1 MSKIGD
7 LFVRLGLKKDD
18 FDRGIKDATRST
30 KSFGESASKFLGGVA
45 AKFLSVAAAIKVLAS
60 SIRTMATFEKANS
73 ELAAVLGKTTKEIEK
88 LTESAMELGKRTSFT
103 AGEVTQLQTSLARL
117 GFTES
122 QIISMQES
130 VLKFAAA
137 VGTDLASAADFSGS
151 ALRAFG
157 LKASDAQ
164 DLLDLMAASCSKSAL
179 SFSKLQTSI
188 SVVAPVA
195 HAFGLSATDTVAFLG
210 ALSNAGFDASSAATA
225 LRNILLNL
233 ADANGKLAQGL
244 GHTATTMPEII
255 DALVELRRKGVDLNG
270 TLEMT
275 DKKSV
280 AAFNALLDGADSV
293 RTLREELGE
302 CNGVLDQMYNTMED
316 NLEGSVKRL
325 GSAWDNLILKFRNST
340 GTLKT
345 ITDMLTD
352 LVASITP
359 GHKAEYQGKVI
370 SDLAMEV
377 YGGDQAA
384 ALEHVR
390 QKTVKEQQAL
400 DKAEAEYE
408 KAADKRTRKRLEK
421 EIKRHK
427 QELEYLR
434 IARQNLHIDTPDVEE
449 ETPDTTTPTTPG
461 GGNFHI
467 QTEEEKRQA
476 EQDRKR
482 IESINTSSMKEREEL
497 AKKYEQNL
505 ALFRKYNQDTTNLTE
520 EFSRNIVAALRIE
533 AEPDDM
539 VEAVMSAPERLQKH
553 YDELL
558 AIMEKYGIDATAL
571 KDKYNLMMVQADA
584 EEQAELQAEEDALND
599 WSRAWI
605 EQFAAV
611 NGISLDPV
619 AGEIQKFTDTVLEEV
634 DRQEAAME
642 RWQEMVKQFGEAAIS
657 GFSDACQELM
667 DQLMGL
673 SEFNTGAIFQ
683 ALLTPLADMAI
694 KAGEII
700 MAEGVATEAAKSA
713 LETFGETGWAAIAA
727 GAALVA
733 AGAAAKSGLKALA
746 SGGGR
751 TTSTSTYSGSTGSA
765 GTQDIQTELTVYVK
779 GTIRGSDIV
788 LSGQKTVNSWGR

>member
-117 GFTES
+117 GFTEN

-302 CNGVLDQMYNTMED
+302 CNGSLDQMYNTMED

-400 DKAEAEYE
+400 DKAEDEYE

-434 IARQNLHIDTPDVEE
+434 IARQNLHIDEPDVEE
-449 ETPDTTTPTTPG
+449 ETTDTSTPTTPG
-461 GGNFHI
+461 GDFHI

-482 IESINTSSMKEREEL
+482 IESINTSAMKERDAL
-497 AKKYEQNL
+497 AEKYEQNL
-505 ALFRKYNQDTTNLTE
+505 SLFRKYNQDTTNLTE
-520 EFSRNIVAALRIE
+520 EFSRNLVAALKID
-533 AEPDDM
+533 AEEDDLT
-539 VEAVMSAPERLQKH
+539 EAVMSAPERLQKH

-558 AIMEKYGIDATAL
+558 AIMERYGIDATAL
-571 KDKYNLMMVQADA
+571 KDKYNLLLVQADA
-584 EEQAELQAEEDALND
+584 AEQAELQAEEEALD
-599 WSRAWI
+599 QWSRTWI
-605 EQFAAV
+605 EHFAAV
-611 NGISLDPV
+611 NGISLDPL
-619 AGEIQKFTDTVLEEV
+619 GHELSQFTDTVLEEV

-642 RWQEMVKQFGEAAIS
+642 RWQDMIKQFSEAAIG
-657 GFSDACQELM
+657 GFSDACQEM
-667 DQLMGL
+667 ADQLMGL
-673 SEFNTGAIFQ
+673 SDLNGGAIFQ

-746 SGGGR
+746 SSGGGR
-751 TTSTSTYSGSTGSA
+751 TTSASTYSGSTGSA

>member
-1 MSKIGD
+1 MGKIGD

-117 GFTES
+117 GFTEN

-302 CNGVLDQMYNTMED
+302 CNGALDQMYDTMED

-370 SDLAMEV
+370 ADLAMEV

-434 IARQNLHIDTPDVEE
+434 IARQNLHIDEPDVEE
-449 ETPDTTTPTTPG
+449 ETTDTSTPTTP

-482 IESINTSSMKEREEL
+482 IESINTSAMKERDAL
-497 AKKYEQNL
+497 AEKYEQNL
-505 ALFRKYNQDTTNLTE
+505 SLFRKYNQDTTNLTE
-520 EFSRNIVAALRIE
+520 EFSRNLVAALKID
-533 AEPDDM
+533 AEEDDLT
-539 VEAVMSAPERLQKH
+539 EAVMSAPERLQKH

-558 AIMEKYGIDATAL
+558 AIMERYGIDATAL
-571 KDKYNLMMVQADA
+571 KDKYNLLLVQADA
-584 EEQAELQAEEDALND
+584 AEQAELQAEEEALD
-599 WSRAWI
+599 QWSRTWI
-605 EQFAAV
+605 EHFAAV
-611 NGISLDPV
+611 NGISLDPL
-619 AGEIQKFTDTVLEEV
+619 GHELSQFTDTVLEEV

-642 RWQEMVKQFGEAAIS
+642 RWQDMIKQFSEAAIG
-657 GFSDACQELM
+657 GFSDACQEM
-667 DQLMGL
+667 ADQLMGL
-673 SEFNTGAIFQ
+673 SDLNGGAIFQ

-746 SGGGR
+746 SSGGGR
-751 TTSTSTYSGSTGSA
+751 TTSASTYSGSTGSA

>member
-1 MSKIGD
+1 MQR
-7 LFVRLGLKKDD
+7 FV
-18 FDRGIKDATRST
+18 
-30 KSFGESASKFLGGVA
+30 
-45 AKFLSVAAAIKVLAS
+45 
-60 SIRTMATFEKANS
+60 
-73 ELAAVLGKTTKEIEK
+73 
-88 LTESAMELGKRTSFT
+88 
-103 AGEVTQLQTSLARL
+103 
-117 GFTES
+117 
-122 QIISMQES
+122 
-130 VLKFAAA
+130 
-137 VGTDLASAADFSGS
+137 
-151 ALRAFG
+151 
-157 LKASDAQ
+157 
-164 DLLDLMAASCSKSAL
+164 
-179 SFSKLQTSI
+179 
-188 SVVAPVA
+188 
-195 HAFGLSATDTVAFLG
+195 
-210 ALSNAGFDASSAATA
+210 
-225 LRNILLNL
+225 
-233 ADANGKLAQGL
+233 
-244 GHTATTMPEII
+244 
-255 DALVELRRKGVDLNG
+255 
-270 TLEMT
+270 
-275 DKKSV
+275 
-280 AAFNALLDGADSV
+280 
-293 RTLREELGE
+293 
-302 CNGVLDQMYNTMED
+302 DQMYNTMED

-400 DKAEAEYE
+400 DKAEDEYE

-434 IARQNLHIDTPDVEE
+434 IARQNLHIDEPDVEE
-449 ETPDTTTPTTPG
+449 ETTDTSTPTTPG
-461 GGNFHI
+461 GDFHI

-482 IESINTSSMKEREEL
+482 IESINTSAMKERDAL
-497 AKKYEQNL
+497 AEKYEQNL
-505 ALFRKYNQDTTNLTE
+505 SLFRKYNQDTTNLTE
-520 EFSRNIVAALRIE
+520 EFSRNLVAALKID
-533 AEPDDM
+533 AEEDDLT
-539 VEAVMSAPERLQKH
+539 EAVMSAPERLQKH

-558 AIMEKYGIDATAL
+558 AIMERYGIDATAL
-571 KDKYNLMMVQADA
+571 KDKYNLLLVQADA
-584 EEQAELQAEEDALND
+584 AEQAELQAEEEALD
-599 WSRAWI
+599 QWSRTWI
-605 EQFAAV
+605 EHFAAV
-611 NGISLDPV
+611 NGISLDPL
-619 AGEIQKFTDTVLEEV
+619 GHELSQFTDTVLEEV

-642 RWQEMVKQFGEAAIS
+642 RWQDMIKQFSEAAIG
-657 GFSDACQELM
+657 GFSDACQEM
-667 DQLMGL
+667 ADQLMGL
-673 SEFNTGAIFQ
+673 SDLNGGAIFQ

-746 SGGGR
+746 SSGGGR
-751 TTSTSTYSGSTGSA
+751 TTSASTYSGSTGSA

>member
-117 GFTES
+117 GFTEN

-302 CNGVLDQMYNTMED
+302 CNGSLDQMYNTMED

-340 GTLKT
+340 GVLKT

-400 DKAEAEYE
+400 DKAEGEYE

-434 IARQNLHIDTPDVEE
+434 IARQNLHIDEPDVEE
-449 ETPDTTTPTTPG
+449 EAPDTSTPTTP

-482 IESINTSSMKEREEL
+482 IESINTSAMKERDAL
-497 AKKYEQNL
+497 AEKYEQNL
-505 ALFRKYNQDTTNLTE
+505 SLFRKYNQDTTNLTE
-520 EFSRNIVAALRIE
+520 EFSRNLVAALKID
-533 AEPDDM
+533 AEEDDLT
-539 VEAVMSAPERLQKH
+539 EAVMSAPERLQKH

-558 AIMEKYGIDATAL
+558 AIMERYGIDATAL
-571 KDKYNLMMVQADA
+571 KDKYNLLLVQADA
-584 EEQAELQAEEDALND
+584 AEQAELQAEEEALD
-599 WSRAWI
+599 QWSRTWI
-605 EQFAAV
+605 EHFAAV
-611 NGISLDPV
+611 NGISLDPL
-619 AGEIQKFTDTVLEEV
+619 GHELSQFTDTVLEEV

-642 RWQEMVKQFGEAAIS
+642 RWQDMIKQFSEAAIG
-657 GFSDACQELM
+657 GFSDACQEM
-667 DQLMGL
+667 ADQLMGL
-673 SEFNTGAIFQ
+673 SDLNGGAIFQ

-727 GAALVA
+727 GAGLVA

-746 SGGGR
+746 SSGGGR
-751 TTSTSTYSGSTGSA
+751 TTSASTYSGSTGSA

-788 LSGQKTVNSWGR
+788 LFGQKTVNSWGR